1 MTNMKKFSGLF
12 IFLLCLS
19 FTACDLFG
27 GKDVT
32 FSSQDL
38 IGTWQEMGTKA
49 FVCFTT
55 EKDETN
61 EYQYG
66 YEWNEA
72 EGVFPKNLKKYGN
85 GWFKWKL
92 VTNDL
97 TEIHLMD
104 NGAADIPKVYKV
116 LKLNDT
122 ELIYQDKHDVKH
134 TFEKVV
140 VR

>member
-1 MTNMKKFSGLF
+1 MKKFSGLF

-38 IGTWQEMGTKA
+38 IGTWLEDGTQA
-49 FVCFTT
+49 YVCFTT
-55 EKDETN
+55 EWDDSK

-66 YEWNEA
+66 YEWDEA
-72 EGVFPKNLKKYGN
+72 DDVHREDLIQHGN

-92 VTNDL
+92 LTNDL
-97 TEIHLMD
+97 NRIEFMD
-104 NGAADIPKVYKV
+104 YGWADIPKVYTIE
-116 LKLNDT
+116 KLTNT
-122 ELIYQDKHDVKH
+122 QLIYRDNYKVQH
-134 TFEKVV
+134 TFSKQ
-140 VR
+140 

>member
-1 MTNMKKFSGLF
+1 MKKFSGLF

-38 IGTWQEMGTKA
+38 IGTWQQKGTEA
-49 FVCFTT
+49 YVCFTT
-55 EKDETN
+55 EWDDSK

-72 EGVFPKNLKKYGN
+72 EDVFPSDLKKYGD

-92 VTNDL
+92 VTSDL

-104 NGAADIPKVYKV
+104 NGGADIPKVYTV
-116 LKLNDT
+116 T
-122 ELIYQDKHDVKH
+122 ELTDTKLVYQDEHKVKH

-140 VR
+140 LR